1 MTTTTKR
8 RGTPALAI
16 GAVALMLALAG
27 CSGTASGNGEYIGAT
42 SGSGGLGIVKI
53 DGDAVTFTTPECPGK
68 SNYTSDTSVGQLNKD
83 RTQITW
89 TQPGKYHGSDLIT
102 INDGSVKVGD
112 RDFIDRNGSQGKT
125 MYEEGLKTC
134 GS

>member
-16 GAVALMLALAG
+16 GAVGLMLALAG
-27 CSGTASGNGEYIGAT
+27 CSGSAKGNGEYIGAT
-42 SGSGGLGIVKI
+42 SGPLGVVKI
-53 DGDAVTFTTPECPGK
+53 DGDTVTFTSLECPGK

-89 TQPGKYHGSDLIT
+89 SQSGKYHGSDAIT
-102 INDGSVKVGD
+102 INDDSVKVGD
-112 RDFIDRNGSQGKT
+112 RDFVARNGSQGKT
-125 MYEEGLKTC
+125 MYDEGMKTC
-134 GS
+134 GN

>member
-8 RGTPALAI
+8 LRTGILAI
-16 GAVALMLALAG
+16 GTAALMLALAG
-27 CSGTASGNGEYIGAT
+27 CGGGSNDNGEYIGAT
-42 SGSGGLGIVKI
+42 SGPLGVVKI
-53 DGDAVTFTTPECPGK
+53 DGDTVTFTSLECPGK

-89 TQPGKYHGSDLIT
+89 TQPGKYHGSDPIT
-102 INDGSVKVGD
+102 INDDSVKVGD
-112 RDFIDRNGSQGKT
+112 RDFVARNGSQGKT
-125 MYEEGLKTC
+125 MYDEGMKTC